1 MTYVLFFSYFSSL
14 LQPPLQKSRYLNCWC
29 PFSRNILWWTMK
41 SQKLWKNIFFICLL
55 ITAIVKVT
63 YNLGKIRKKHCLP
76 WFRLEMAV
84 SKYWLILEMVVPRME
99 LKVPSKTMQN
109 YLQMW
114 QVFQSHAMAIKKL
127 NWFQGT
133 FRQSSPFA
141 VLFLLNMWRP
151 ISISINFT
159 T

>member
-1 MTYVLFFSYFSSL
+1 
-14 LQPPLQKSRYLNCWC
+14 
-29 PFSRNILWWTMK
+29 
-41 SQKLWKNIFFICLL
+41 
-55 ITAIVKVT
+55 
-63 YNLGKIRKKHCLP
+63 
-76 WFRLEMAV
+76 MAV

-133 FRQSSPFA
+133 FRQSSPSA
-141 VLFLLNMWRP
+141 ALFLLNMWRP

-159 T
+159 TYVIGGYSVLTFYYKTRATSSFFFSRFIYWFNHFRVRENIGLIWDWIQTGTLTSWLRGSKDEDI